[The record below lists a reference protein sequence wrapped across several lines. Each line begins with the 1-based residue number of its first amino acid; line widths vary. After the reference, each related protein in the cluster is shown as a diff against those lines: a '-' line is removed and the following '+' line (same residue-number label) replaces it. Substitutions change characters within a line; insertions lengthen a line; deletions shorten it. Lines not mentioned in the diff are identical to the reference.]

1 MDTRK
6 LEDFANKHDG
16 ILEIN
21 YRGGIGWFINIYV
34 MGDRARTFVG
44 DGSKYQRDALAQAE
58 DHVSKFL

>member
-6 LEDFANKHDG
+6 LEDFANKHGG

-21 YRGGIGWFINIYV
+21 YWGGTGWFINIYV
-34 MGDRARTFVG
+34 IGDVQRTFTG
-44 DGSKYQRDALAQAE
+44 EKFEYQSDALAQAE